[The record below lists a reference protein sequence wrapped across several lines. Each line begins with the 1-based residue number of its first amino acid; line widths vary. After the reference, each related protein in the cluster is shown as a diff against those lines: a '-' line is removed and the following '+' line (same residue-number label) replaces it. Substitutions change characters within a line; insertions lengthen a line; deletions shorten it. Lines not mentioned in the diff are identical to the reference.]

1 MNSEVR
7 KVCKTCFEKKRV
19 DFQNTDYIKILKRV
33 QFDLDVERA
42 LGVNSNNKF
51 LAEIPFQ
58 NISKVFNPKCEI
70 YFYINEYNNSDK
82 QAEGVWILIGDVN
95 FEEKTICGVLVNDPV
110 IFDIAVGSIIRAD
123 FKDIMD
129 IQIME

>member
-19 DFQNTDYIKILKRV
+19 DFQNTDYIKILKKA
-33 QFDLDVERA
+33 QFDLDIERT

-51 LAEIPFQ
+51 MAEIPFQ
-58 NISKVFNPKCEI
+58 NISKVFNPECERC
-70 YFYINEYNNSDK
+70 FYINKYNDPDK
-82 QAEGVWILIGDVN
+82 QAEGMWILIGDVN
-95 FEEKTICGVLVNDPV
+95 FKEKTICGVLVNNPV
-110 IFDIAVGSIIRAD
+110 IFDIAIGSIIRAD

-129 IQIME
+129 IAVM